1 MRLDYSLEV
10 ANPRTNQ
17 LSRKVGVYLRI
28 SDDREGKGLGVA
40 RQLAEITSKLKA
52 EGLKPIDVYSDNDIS
67 ASRGTKKRKEYE
79 RLLNDILNDRIDTVY
94 VFAVDRL
101 YRQVQELLDL
111 LKLLENKPSVEIHSI
126 LGGAIN
132 LATPEGRT
140 MATVQ
145 VALASG
151 EITKLKARIRSKHKE
166 LAIAGKSH
174 GGQRIFG
181 YQNGMKGINKKEAN
195 AVKKMAE
202 LFIATENSAQV
213 VRWLDKNGFK
223 TVQGKDWSVATLRR
237 FLLSPSIVGIR
248 AHNGDEYDA
257 EWEPI
262 LEKSVQTKIRKIYNN
277 PSRHTNASLKG
288 DISPKY
294 LLTGLVMCG
303 KCGHRLHSSSRRKN
317 ETAHSYTCRR
327 DAGLRMRGCGALRIQ
342 APALEEFVAQ
352 TVLFRIQ
359 NNKKLI
365 RDLGKPNNSNI
376 DREYKQTNEALSEI
390 NHKKEMLLDML
401 MSGEI
406 KKAEHDKQRAKLE
419 ISEKALTQNLF
430 TIEASRPMLKVVNS
444 ANIEKAWDERTIA
457 EKRNLIGLLIESVVV
472 YPAIVKGRK
481 SFDPD
486 RVKITFI

>member
-1 MRLDYSLEV
+1 
-10 ANPRTNQ
+10 
-17 LSRKVGVYLRI
+17 VGIYVRI

-40 RQLAEITSKLKA
+40 RQLGEITNRLKA
-52 EGLKPIDVYSDNDIS
+52 EGIKHIDVYNDNDIS

-79 RLLNDILNDRIDTVY
+79 RLLQDIINDRIDTVY
-94 VFAVDRL
+94 VYAVDRL
-101 YRQVQELLDL
+101 YRRVQELLDL
-111 LKLLENKPSVEIHSI
+111 VKLLDNKPEVQIHSI

-132 LATPEGRT
+132 LSTPEGKT

-145 VALASG
+145 VALAAG
-151 EITKLKARIRSKHKE
+151 EINKLEARIRSKHKE
-166 LAIAGKSH
+166 LAMAGKSH

-181 YQNGMKGINKKEAN
+181 YLDGMKGINKKEAN

-202 LFIATENSAQV
+202 LFIATENSAHV

-237 FLLSPSIVGIR
+237 YLLSPSIVGIR
-248 AHNGDEYDA
+248 AHNGDEYEA

-262 LEKSVQTKIRKIYNN
+262 LERSVQAKIRRIYNN

-288 DISPKY
+288 DIRPKY
-294 LLTGLVMCG
+294 LLTGLVVCG

-317 ETAHSYTCRR
+317 ENAHSYTCRR

-365 RDLGKPNNSNI
+365 RDLGKPNNTNV
-376 DREYKQTNEALSEI
+376 DREYKHTNEQLSEI
-390 NHKKEMLLDML
+390 ELNKELLLDML
-401 MSGEI
+401 MSGQI
-406 KKAEHDKQRAKLE
+406 KKPEYDKQRAKLNV
-419 ISEKALTQNLF
+419 SEKALTQNLLS
-430 TIEASRPMLKVVNS
+430 IEATRPMLKVVNAS
-444 ANIEKAWDERTIA
+444 NIEKAWDERTVA
-457 EKRNLIGLLIESVVV
+457 EKRNLLGLLIESVEVM
-472 YPAIVKGRK
+472 PALVKGRK